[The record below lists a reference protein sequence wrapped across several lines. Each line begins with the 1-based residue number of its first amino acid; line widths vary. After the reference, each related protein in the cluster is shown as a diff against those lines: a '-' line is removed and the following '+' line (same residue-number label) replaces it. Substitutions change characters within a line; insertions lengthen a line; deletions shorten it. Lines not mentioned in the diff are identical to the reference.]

1 MFLTE
6 EKIETIKSLCEAN
19 RVKHLYA
26 FGSVTR
32 NDFDKDSDIDFLV
45 DFDETD
51 PYRYTDLYFNLK
63 FELEDL
69 LQRKID
75 LLEDRAIQNQTL
87 REEVDSSK
95 ALIYEQKDPSLA

>member
-32 NDFDKDSDIDFLV
+32 DDFEKDSDIDFVV
-45 DFDETD
+45 DFDEND
-51 PYRYTDLYFNLK
+51 PYRYMNLYFNLK

-75 LLEDRAIQNQTL
+75 LLEDRAIENQTF
-87 REEVDSSK
+87 REELDSAK
-95 ALIYEQKDPSLA
+95 VLIYEQKDQSLA

>member
-1 MFLTE
+1 MFFFE
-6 EKIETIKSLCEAN
+6 DQNEAIKALCEAN

-32 NDFDKDSDIDFLV
+32 DDFDKDSDIDLIV

-51 PYRYTDLYFNLK
+51 PYLYTDLYFNLK
-63 FELEDL
+63 FELEEL

-75 LLEDRAIQNQTL
+75 LLEDRAIQNQTFRQEL
-87 REEVDSSK
+87 DSSK
-95 ALIYEQKDPSLA
+95 VLIYEQKDQSLA